1 MVLDRE
7 PDAGRKQMPEAD
19 EEGSAVFAEYVGPGR
34 FQTRISVNDIGFITD
49 EPVAVGGDASGPT
62 PYELLSAALAAC
74 TSMTMRLYAERRKWE
89 LPPFRVEV
97 AHSGP
102 TADRTRDRFERR
114 IVISGDIDPVRREKL
129 LDIAGRC
136 PVHKTLMRGFEILSS
151 VAPVELPDAG
161 EPAAQHQRDMEAACA
176 E

>member
-1 MVLDRE
+1 
-7 PDAGRKQMPEAD
+7 MPAPGPD
-19 EEGSAVFAEYVGPGR
+19 EESSAVFAEYVGPGR
-34 FQTRISVNDIGFITD
+34 FRTRIAVRDVTIVTD

-74 TSMTMRLYAERRKWE
+74 TSMTLRLYAERKNWE

-114 IVISGDIDPVRREKL
+114 IVISGEIDSDRREKL

-151 VAPVELPDAG
+151 VAPVDLPGGG
-161 EPAAQHQRDMEAACA
+161 EPDGQHLRDMEAACA
-176 E
+176 D

>member
-1 MVLDRE
+1 VPE
-7 PDAGRKQMPEAD
+7 PD

-34 FQTRISVNDIGFITD
+34 FRTRIAVRDSRIITD

-74 TSMTMRLYAERRKWE
+74 TSMTMRLYAERKNWE

-102 TADRTRDRFERR
+102 TADRARDLFERR
-114 IVISGDIDPVRREKL
+114 ILIGGDVDPDQREKL

-136 PVHKTLMRGFEILSS
+136 PVHKTLMRGFEIRSS
-151 VAPVELPDAG
+151 VAPDDLPEGG
-161 EPAAQHQRDMEAACA
+161 EPAAQHLRDMEAACA